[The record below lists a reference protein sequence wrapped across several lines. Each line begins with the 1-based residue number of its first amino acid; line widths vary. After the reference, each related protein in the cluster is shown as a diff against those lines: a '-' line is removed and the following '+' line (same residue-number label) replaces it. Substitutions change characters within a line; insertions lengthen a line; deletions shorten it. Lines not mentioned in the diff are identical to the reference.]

1 MVDIQELTFITNRF
15 IVPRHRKLDW
25 LFVSKS
31 QFARD
36 TKLSVIPDDYHVD
49 VFLAKEK
56 NGKRYFICVQV
67 FDENKN
73 FVWSHTY
80 EIPENEVSYS
90 EEVIYSEEEATRIEE
105 KKHKHGH

>member
-1 MVDIQELTFITNRF
+1 MVDTQELTFITNRF

-25 LFVSKS
+25 LFVSKT

-56 NGKRYFICVQV
+56 NGERYFICVQV

-73 FVWSHTY
+73 LVWSHAY
-80 EIPENEVSYS
+80 EIPENEVR
-90 EEVIYSEEEATRIEE
+90 YSEEEVTRIEE
-105 KKHKHGH
+105 RQRSRGH